1 MRRLDYSI
9 GELAAQTG
17 VKVPTIR
24 YYEGIGVLPAPP
36 RTEGNQRRYDGTAL
50 ERLRFI
56 AHARAMGFP
65 MDELRILL
73 KIADHRDAPCEDI
86 DALVRARL
94 TEVEERITKLTALRA
109 ELAGMLQSHQHGTVA
124 DCRVVEVLSDHDH
137 CGTRH
142 EAADLRGP

>member
-1 MRRLDYSI
+1 MRTLDYSI
-9 GELAAQTG
+9 GELASETG

-24 YYEGIGVLPAPP
+24 YYEGIGLLPAPP
-36 RTEGNQRRYDGTAL
+36 RTEGNQRRYDAEAL

-65 MDELRILL
+65 MEELRVLL
-73 KIADHRDAPCEDI
+73 RIAGHRDAPCEDI

-94 TEVEERITKLTALRA
+94 TEVEDRIVKLTALRT
-109 ELAGMLQSHQHGTVA
+109 ELTGMLQSHQHGTVA

-137 CGTRH
+137 CGH
-142 EAADLRGP
+142 AH

>member
-1 MRRLDYSI
+1 MRSLDYSI
-9 GELAAQTG
+9 GELASETG

-24 YYEGIGVLPAPP
+24 YYEGIGLLPAPP
-36 RTEGNQRRYDGTAL
+36 RTEGNQRRYDAAAL

-65 MDELRILL
+65 TEELRVLL
-73 KIADHRDAPCEDI
+73 RIAGHRDAPCEDI

-94 TEVEERITKLTALRA
+94 TEVEDRISRLTALRT
-109 ELAGMLQSHQHGTVA
+109 ELTGMLQSHQHGTVA

-137 CGTRH
+137 
-142 EAADLRGP
+142 RGHDH

>member
-1 MRRLDYSI
+1 MRIQDYSI
-9 GELAAQTG
+9 GELASETG

-24 YYEGIGVLPAPP
+24 YYEGIGILPAPP
-36 RTEGNQRRYDGTAL
+36 RTTGNQRRYDATAL

-65 MDELRILL
+65 MAELRALL
-73 KIADHRDAPCEDI
+73 RIAGHRDAPCEDI

-94 TEVEERITKLTALRA
+94 GEVEDRIARLTALRT
-109 ELAGMLQSHQHGTVA
+109 ELRGMLHSHQHGTVA

-137 CGTRH
+137 CAH
-142 EAADLRGP
+142 EH